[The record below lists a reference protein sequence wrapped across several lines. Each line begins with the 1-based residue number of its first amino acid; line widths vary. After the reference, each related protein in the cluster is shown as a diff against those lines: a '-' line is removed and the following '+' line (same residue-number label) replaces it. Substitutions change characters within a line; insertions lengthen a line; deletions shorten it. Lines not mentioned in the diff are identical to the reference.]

1 MYYIKQTLLLIPCF
15 FTILGGYCLLIEFFT
30 FLDYQAC
37 IPSRKLSL
45 IIVFCLSGI
54 YWFFNKRHKSRI
66 ELKVNANRTK
76 ISIYFGDLFTQQGW
90 KVIAV
95 NEYFDHLVDDIHVA
109 RKSLHGKVLQL
120 YWAGNSEQWYASIIK
135 TLKEDSI
142 HGSPEKR
149 QNGNN
154 PKFPIGTTATLK
166 IQNDKFLFFV
176 LSNTNP
182 QNCEA
187 KASFH
192 SLCQAIQAC
201 LDKARSVCAGIPLN
215 IPLIG
220 AGLSRTGLSYYML
233 INIIL
238 SIVIECSQQNG
249 ITSQI
254 NIVLPKHLRQEI
266 DLNIIKQS
274 WR

>member
-1 MYYIKQTLLLIPCF
+1 M
-15 FTILGGYCLLIEFFT
+15 
-30 FLDYQAC
+30 
-37 IPSRKLSL
+37 
-45 IIVFCLSGI
+45 
-54 YWFFNKRHKSRI
+54 
-66 ELKVNANRTK
+66 
-76 ISIYFGDLFTQQGW
+76 
-90 KVIAV
+90 
-95 NEYFDHLVDDIHVA
+95 
-109 RKSLHGKVLQL
+109 
-120 YWAGNSEQWYASIIK
+120 
-135 TLKEDSI
+135 
-142 HGSPEKR
+142 
-149 QNGNN
+149 
-154 PKFPIGTTATLK
+154 
-166 IQNDKFLFFV
+166 